1 MELTP
6 PLVITQEELDAGVEI
21 LDRAIG
27 DVEKG
32 RVSDSVVRGYTGM
45 Q

>member
-21 LDRAIG
+21 LDQAIG

-32 RVSDSVVRGYTGM
+32 RVPDAAVRGYTGM
-45 Q
+45 